1 MQEKSLTVLGRQ
13 SNLRPIMAVVNIT
26 NPDQMMA
33 ISVQVDKAEVI
44 VYTTV
49 WMVSLENFLSNIGG
63 GLGLCLG
70 FSIISSLYYLF
81 DKCDQKMF
89 HRTIKV

>member
-1 MQEKSLTVLGRQ
+1 MDAEKLVPL
-13 SNLRPIMAVVNIT
+13 PVMAVVNIT
-26 NPDQMMA
+26 NPDQLTAMC
-33 ISVQVDKAEVI
+33 VRVDRAEVI

-70 FSIISSLYYLF
+70 FSIISSLYYLY
-81 DKCDQKMF
+81 DKCTQKMF
-89 HRTIKV
+89 LMVKKV